1 MTANHSGLR
10 AWILR
15 LTIQAGDVEIDL
27 EGAAIQIDE
36 QALQAKTEHTWTVL
50 LERIREARE
59 AALEAAVS
67 AAREAGLPERGSAFR
82 ALLENCAL
90 TRKPDQVL
98 GAIHYLRDVEG
109 ISDSPPR
116 VVNDLFTDA
125 GIDPPGNLSLYLNR
139 LKERSFLMVPTGKED
154 KNRFA
159 ILTPEGQAHL
169 DKRSTA

>member
-1 MTANHSGLR
+1 MR

-36 QALQAKTEHTWTVL
+36 QMLQTKTEHTWTVL

-67 AAREAGLPERGSAFR
+67 AARDAGLPERGSAFR

-109 ISDSPPR
+109 INDSPPR
-116 VVNDLFTDA
+116 VVNELFTDA

-139 LKERSFLMVPTGKED
+139 LKERNFLMVPTGKEE

-159 ILTPEGQAHL
+159 ILTRQGQAHL
-169 DKRSTA
+169 DKRSSA

>member
-1 MTANHSGLR
+1 MIGRSISVR
-10 AWILR
+10 AWRLR
-15 LTIQAGDVEIDL
+15 FTVQAGDIEIDL

-36 QALQAKTEHTWTVL
+36 QLAQTKTEHTWTML

-59 AALEAAVS
+59 QALEAAVT

-109 ISDSPPR
+109 IEDSPPR
-116 VVNDLFTDA
+116 VVNELFSDA

-139 LKERSFLMVPTGKED
+139 LKERSFLVVPNGRDD

-169 DKRSTA
+169 DKRSRA